1 MRVAVDIRISIDQV
15 CKGFRFYTLNKGR
28 EMGLC
33 GSIANQGSEYRILIH
48 VEGEETTVEKYI
60 SLISKGSPH
69 CRVLHINTMPGEV
82 IHCSRFDIINQE
94 PRPIRSIAPD
104 ERPRRFAFKIGIF
117 GL

>member
-1 MRVAVDIRISIDQV
+1 MPFALDIIVSIDHV
-15 CKGFRFYTLNKGR
+15 CKVFLFYTLNKGR

-33 GSIANQGSEYRILIH
+33 GSISNQWSEHLLLIH
-48 VEGEETTVEKYI
+48 VEGEETTVQKYI

-69 CRVLHINTMPGEV
+69 CNVLHIHATPGEV

-94 PRPIRSIAPD
+94 PRPIRSIAPE